1 MDLTTGKV
9 LEAKVENDVKS
20 WERRLLHEA
29 HNGNLEVV
37 KDLVQNGINV
47 NAKDAKHFTAL
58 HLASLKGHLDV
69 VVLLLEY
76 GAEVNV
82 TNKRFVIVV
91 FTIFLVL
98 LFQNDSQKKLVK
110 SKTN

>member
-9 LEAKVENDVKS
+9 LETKVENDDVKS

-58 HLASLKGHLDV
+58 HLASLKGHLNV

-82 TNKRFVIVV
+82 TNKRFVIVLFTV
-91 FTIFLVL
+91 FFSFTF
-98 LFQNDSQKKLVK
+98 
-110 SKTN
+110 SK